1 MRYLR
6 LTFVFVSYIL
16 VIFDV
21 SFNVFEELESNM
33 KFMLL
38 RYLSFFFFVEY

>member
-38 RYLSFFFFVEY
+38 RYLSFLFFVE

>member
-38 RYLSFFFFVEY
+38 RYLSFFFFVE